1 MTTYRINYTNIWPDK
16 KKKYFFIGNLRTI
29 FQLDHLISEN
39 LIKQNKI
46 ERKVILF
53 LNLETMIFFQIYLFE
68 ETKFTRKMKILHF
81 IKNTIQKEKGKLF
94 CKEQWF
100 KSDQEWIE
108 EKNKWKQKYIK
119 HKYLVYFYIF
129 NRCYYYV

>member
-1 MTTYRINYTNIWPDK
+1 M
-16 KKKYFFIGNLRTI
+16 RTI

-94 CKEQWF
+94 CEEQWF
-100 KSDQEWIE
+100 KSDQE
-108 EKNKWKQKYIK
+108 
-119 HKYLVYFYIF
+119 
-129 NRCYYYV
+129 

>member
-16 KKKYFFIGNLRTI
+16 KKKKFLYWKFENYFSTWSSYKWEFNKT
-29 FQLDHLISEN
+29 
-39 LIKQNKI
+39 KQNWKKSNFI
-46 ERKVILF
+46 PQFRD
-53 LNLETMIFFQIYLFE
+53 NDFFQIYLFE

-94 CKEQWF
+94 CEEQWF

-119 HKYLVYFYIF
+119 HKYLVYFYI
-129 NRCYYYV
+129 YQ